1 MSLDFTFRGELF
13 QTVEIANG
21 AWVFVALPTDR
32 ADEILALKTRR
43 PGFGSVRV
51 TARIGSS
58 EWQTSIFPS
67 KEYGSYLL
75 PVKKS
80 IRVQEMIDSGDTV
93 EITIRVEI

>member
-1 MSLDFTFRGELF
+1 MSLAFTFRGELF
-13 QTVEIANG
+13 QSVETANG
-21 AWVFVALPTDR
+21 AWAFVALPTDR
-32 ADEILALKTRR
+32 ADEVLELETRR

-58 EWQTSIFPS
+58 EWQTSISPS
-67 KEYGSYLL
+67 KEYGTYLL

-93 EITIRVEI
+93 EVTIRVEI